1 MEIRE
6 VKELLEQF
14 DQSSLTEFSF
24 KKDTFDL
31 YMNKNKIAQNH
42 PSTVNEGS
50 NKGALTTPQ
59 QEVQMVNTNE
69 VSEKSVNTSIEKKV
83 EPKQLAANLEEIVSP
98 IVGVVYLKPAP
109 DKENFKQV
117 GDTVKKGEVIC
128 IIEAMKLM
136 NEITSTADGVIAEI
150 LVDNESIVEYNQPL
164 ITVAKGV

>member
-31 YMNKNKIAQNH
+31 YMNKNKIAQNRA
-42 PSTVNEGS
+42 SVVDEGS
-50 NKGALTTPQ
+50 TKGTMIVSQP
-59 QEVQMVNTNE
+59 EVQMVNANE
-69 VSEKSVNTSIEKKV
+69 VSKKPANSLIEKTV
-83 EPKQLAANLEEIVSP
+83 EEKTLAANLEEIVSP

-109 DKENFKQV
+109 DQENFKQV

-164 ITVAKGV
+164 ITVTKGV